1 MDTIE
6 PVEKSEGEFSKW
18 RLRLWP
24 IHRNEAKKFFPL
36 WLMKCAM
43 SFVFTILHATKDTVI
58 VTSVGGGVESIPVL
72 KGGFVLVFSF
82 IFILV
87 YSKLSNHL
95 SRTNLFYATFIP
107 FIIFFALYGFVLYP
121 NRELLTPTESADWL
135 LSHLGQGRAHWV
147 MCYSHWIDSIFFL
160 MAELWGAV
168 VIVLLFWGYANRIN
182 TVREA
187 SRSYTLLSA
196 GSHIGVIIAGPLIW
210 HFSSALAGEQFGVTI
225 QYLMSMVT
233 GAGLLIL
240 GVYWWMNRYAVHEEA
255 SQDPAKPMKAATK
268 LSLWDSLKHLAKS
281 PSLRYIALMVIGYS
295 ASVNMVE
302 VVWKATLKLQ
312 YPNSSDYQAFMG
324 IVSSIVGVV
333 SFIIALFVGGNVI
346 RKFGWYVGA
355 LLTPMVLGIVSILF
369 LSVYFFYDFSGIP
382 LQSGTTALML
392 LVICGAIHGVACK
405 SMKYCLF
412 DPTKEM
418 AYIPLDEESKVK
430 GKAAVDVVASR
441 FGKSGSS
448 WIQIAFMEIA
458 GVSSVFSIVP
468 LLAPCILIGVIG
480 WFISVRNLNRNFT
493 APAKQSST

>member
-1 MDTIE
+1 MDTTNQ
-6 PVEKSEGEFSKW
+6 VDQNEGGFSKW

-58 VTSVGGGVESIPVL
+58 VTSIGGGVESIPVL
-72 KGGFVLVFSF
+72 KGGFVLFFSF

-95 SRTNLFYATFIP
+95 SRKNLFYATFIP
-107 FIIFFALYGFVLYP
+107 FILFFALYGFFLYP
-121 NRELLTPTESADWL
+121 NREWLTPTESADWL
-135 LSHLGQGRAHWV
+135 LSILGKERSHWV
-147 MCYSHWIDSIFFL
+147 MCYRNWIDSIFFL

-182 TVREA
+182 TVKEA

-196 GSHIGVIIAGPLIW
+196 GSHIGVIVAGPLIW
-210 HFSSALAGEQFGVTI
+210 HFSSSFAGEQFGVTI
-225 QYLMSMVT
+225 QYLMSLVT

-240 GVYWWMNRYAVHEEA
+240 GVYWWMNRYAVHEPVLDSTQPE
-255 SQDPAKPMKAATK
+255 KAATK
-268 LSLWDSLKHLAKS
+268 LSLWESLKHVAKS

-295 ASVNMVE
+295 ASVNMIE
-302 VVWKATLKLQ
+302 VIWKATLKLQ

-324 IVSSIVGVV
+324 IISTIVGVV
-333 SFIIALFVGGNVI
+333 SFIIALFVGGNLI

-355 LLTPMVLGIVSILF
+355 LSTPVVLGIASILF
-369 LSVYFFYDFSGIP
+369 LSVYFFYQLGGVF
-382 LQSGTTALML
+382 LQTGSMALML
-392 LVICGAIHGVACK
+392 LVICGAIHSIACK

-418 AYIPLDEESKVK
+418 AYIPLDEETKVK

-458 GVSSVFSIVP
+458 GVGSVFTIVP
-468 LLAPCILIGVIG
+468 FLAPCILIGVVG
-480 WFISVRNLNRNFT
+480 WFISVRALNGNFSRQE
-493 APAKQSST
+493 KSV